1 MIKYDW
7 HPLRYVP
14 PNIVLTLNT
23 KLHLAAQNVALV
35 GIHYTEQAN
44 EQPYNTLSWIPGLWR
59 MAGCWVEGTK
69 TFRSSLSITSFELF
83 LVDKKLNTLGQFLL
97 IDKKFNQSLLWLEEQ
112 MDSLDLGHQHLSL
125 KIPYKVKGLHQ
136 NLSFDGVDLD
146 LLTHL
151 GAYYHNTFILF
162 CDFRSQFGDATSE
175 IRIWPQF
182 LNQTINI
189 IVKDSGDEHLD
200 TYVILGYMPGGV
212 YAKEPCFYV
221 QSRPHTEV
229 AALKPL
235 PKGAYWNQTDWTG
248 ALLPISTIWHLED
261 QQAFVFS
268 FYKNAFKQLKKAL
281 LG

>member
-1 MIKYDW
+1 M
-7 HPLRYVP
+7 
-14 PNIVLTLNT
+14 
-23 KLHLAAQNVALV
+23 
-35 GIHYTEQAN
+35 
-44 EQPYNTLSWIPGLWR
+44 
-59 MAGCWVEGTK
+59 
-69 TFRSSLSITSFELF
+69 
-83 LVDKKLNTLGQFLL
+83 
-97 IDKKFNQSLLWLEEQ
+97 
-112 MDSLDLGHQHLSL
+112 GHQHLSL

-136 NLSFDGVDLD
+136 NLPFDAVDLD

-162 CDFRSQFGDATSE
+162 RDFRSQSEDATSE

-189 IVKDSGDEHLD
+189 IVKDSGDEHVRYLCNPRLHAWGCICQR
-200 TYVILGYMPGGV
+200 TL
-212 YAKEPCFYV
+212 FYV

-248 ALLPISTIWHLED
+248 ALLPISTIWHFED
-261 QQAFVFS
+261 QQPFVFS
-268 FYKNAFKQLKKAL
+268 FYKNAFEQLRNAL